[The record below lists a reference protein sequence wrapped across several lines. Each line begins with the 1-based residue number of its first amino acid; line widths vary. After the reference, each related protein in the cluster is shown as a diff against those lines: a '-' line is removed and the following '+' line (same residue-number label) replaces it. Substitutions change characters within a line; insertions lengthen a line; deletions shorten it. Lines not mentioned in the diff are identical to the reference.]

1 MESNPEPNGVGEASL
16 PPDFVLVGV
25 PGSSSAS
32 IDARRMTFS
41 TSPDPLPQRSKLDR
55 FEAVP
60 KVSTSISPRWVILTP
75 RAFPGSM
82 TPSYETGLLT
92 PNTSSVQSNRP
103 HRVRELKYK

>member
-1 MESNPEPNGVGEASL
+1 MPFTPGADPPTVESNPEPNGVGEASL

-55 FEAVP
+55 FEGVP
-60 KVSTSISPRWVILTP
+60 KVSTLISPRWVIPTP
-75 RAFPGSM
+75 RAFPGSK
-82 TPSYETGLLT
+82 TPSYETGLYT
-92 PNTSSVQSNRP
+92 KHDVSPV
-103 HRVRELKYK
+103 